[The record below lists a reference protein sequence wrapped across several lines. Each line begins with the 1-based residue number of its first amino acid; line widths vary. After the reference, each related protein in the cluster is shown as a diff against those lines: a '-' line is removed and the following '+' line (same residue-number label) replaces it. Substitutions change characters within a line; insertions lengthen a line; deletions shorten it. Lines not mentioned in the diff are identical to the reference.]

1 MLFKTTEQHEALR
14 AQIRAFAE
22 AEVKPQA
29 FLMDK
34 ENLFPD
40 EAIKKLGKMGLMGI
54 PYPKE
59 YGGAGLDALSYA
71 IAVEELSRVDGGTG
85 VILSAHVSLGSWPIF
100 AYGTEEQ
107 KQKYLVPLAKG
118 EKIGAFGLTE
128 PNAGSD
134 AGGTETTAVDKGD
147 HWLLNGGKIFI
158 TNAPKADTYV
168 VFAVTTPDIGTRG
181 ISAFIVEK
189 GWEGFS
195 FGDHYDKMGIRSS
208 STAELIFNDVKVPKE
223 NLLGK
228 EGQGFKIA
236 MSTLDGGRIG
246 IAAQALGI
254 AQGAYEAAVEY
265 AKERVQFGKP
275 IGFNQSIGFKLAD
288 MATKLRCA
296 RLLIYSAAD
305 LKEHH
310 EPYGTESAMAKMYAS
325 DIALEVTN
333 DAVQIFG
340 GTGFLKGMDVERMYR
355 DAKITTIYEGTNEI
369 QRVVISAAI
378 MGKPPKSESGS
389 SSRPKKPAPVTGVRK
404 RILLKEG
411 SAADQVNALVEH
423 LKKDGHDFTVGIPMD
438 TPISQAERVVSAG
451 QGIGDKKNMKLVED
465 VARAAGAAVGSS
477 RPVAETLKYV
487 PLDRY
492 VGMSAGQGIGDK
504 KNMKLVEDVARAA
517 GAAVGSSRPVA
528 ETLKYVPLDRYV
540 GMSGQK
546 FKGNLYIACGISGAI
561 QHLKGIKDASTI
573 VAINKNGNAPIFKNC
588 DYGIVGDVNEILPLL
603 AAALDTGEKQ
613 PAPPMVKMKRPA
625 PPKPEPIG
633 KRYVCGGCGYE
644 YVPELGDPDAEVAPG
659 TLFENLPEEW
669 VCPECAEGKDMF
681 IEA

>member
-1 MLFKTTEQHEALR
+1 MLYQTTQDHEQLR
-14 AQIRAFAE
+14 ARIRSFAE
-22 AEVKPQA
+22 EEVKPLA
-29 FLMDK
+29 FMMDQGN
-34 ENLFPD
+34 EFPAD
-40 EAIKKLGKMGLMGI
+40 AIKKLGELGLMGI
-54 PYPKE
+54 PYPVE
-59 YGGAGLDALSYA
+59 YGGAGLDIISYA

-147 HWLLNGGKIFI
+147 YYLLNGGKIFI

-189 GWEGFS
+189 GWEGFE

-254 AQGAYEAAVEY
+254 AQGAFESALDY
-265 AKERVQFGKP
+265 AKERIQFGKP
-275 IGFNQSIGFKLAD
+275 IAAQQAISFKLAD

-296 RLLIYSAAD
+296 RFLVYSAAE

-310 EPYGTESAMAKMYAS
+310 EPYACEAAMAKMYAS

-369 QRVVISAAI
+369 QRVVIASSLI
-378 MGKPPKSESGS
+378 GKMPKDSGS
-389 SSRPKKPAPVTGVRK
+389 GRSVAKKPAPITGVRK
-404 RILLKEG
+404 RQIYKGNAQE
-411 SAADQVNALVEH
+411 SVDTVVAA
-423 LKKDGHDFTVGIPMD
+423 LKKDGYDFTVGIPAD
-438 TPISQAERVVSAG
+438 TPIIQAERVVSAG
-451 QGIGDKKNMKLVED
+451 VGIGSKENMALIEQL
-465 VARAAGAAVGSS
+465 AQAAGAAIGSS

-487 PLDRY
+487 PL
-492 VGMSAGQGIGDK
+492 
-504 KNMKLVEDVARAA
+504 N
-517 GAAVGSSRPVA
+517 
-528 ETLKYVPLDRYV
+528 RYV

-546 FKGNLYIACGISGAI
+546 FTGNLYIACGISGAI

-573 VAINKNGNAPIFKNC
+573 VAINKNASAPIFKNC
-588 DYGIVGDVNEILPLL
+588 DYGIVGDVNEVLPLL
-603 AAALDTGEKQ
+603 AQALGTEEKQ
-613 PAPPMVKMKRPA
+613 PAPPMVKMKRPRPA
-625 PPKPEPIG
+625 KPEPIG

-644 YVPELGDPDAEVAPG
+644 YIPEVGDEDADVAPG
-659 TLFENLPEEW
+659 TLFEKLPEDW
-669 VCPECAEGKDMF
+669 VCPECAESKDQF

>member
-1 MLFKTTEQHEALR
+1 MLFQTTQAHEELR
-14 AQIRAFAE
+14 AKVRAFAE
-22 AEVKPQA
+22 EEIKPIA
-29 FLMDK
+29 FMLDQQN
-34 ENLFPD
+34 EFPD
-40 EAIKKLGKMGLMGI
+40 EAIRKLGEMGLMGI
-54 PYPKE
+54 PFPAE

-71 IAVEELSRVDGGTG
+71 IAVEELARVDGGAG
-85 VILSAHVSLGSWPIF
+85 VILSAHVSLSSWPIF

-107 KQKYLVPLAKG
+107 KRKYLVPLAKG

-134 AGGTETTAVDKGD
+134 AGGTETTAVLKGD
-147 HWLLNGGKIFI
+147 HYVLNGGKIFI

-189 GWEGFS
+189 GWKGFY

-208 STAELIFNDVKVPKE
+208 STAELIFDNVEVPRE

-228 EGQGFKIA
+228 EGDGFKIA

-254 AQGAYEAAVEY
+254 AQGAYDAAVAY
-265 AKERVQFGKP
+265 SKERIQFGKP
-275 IGFNQSIGFKLAD
+275 IGFQQAISFKIAD

-296 RLLIYSAAD
+296 RFLVYSAAE
-305 LKEHH
+305 LKEAHA
-310 EPYGTESAMAKMYAS
+310 PYGMESAMAKMYAS

-333 DAVQIFG
+333 DALQIHG
-340 GTGFLKGMDVERMYR
+340 GAGFMKGMEVERAYR

-369 QRVVISAAI
+369 QRVVIASHI
-378 MGKPPKSESGS
+378 LGKAPKSSGGS
-389 SSRPKKPAPVTGVRK
+389 SSQPKKPAPVTGVRK
-404 RILLKEG
+404 KVILRDG
-411 SAADQVNALVEH
+411 SPAEQVAALVEH
-423 LKKDGHDFTVGIPMD
+423 LKKDGHDFTVGIPLD
-438 TPISQAERVVSAG
+438 TPIAQAERVVSAG
-451 QGIGDKKNMKLVED
+451 KGIGGKKNMKLIED
-465 VARAAGAAVGSS
+465 LAKAAGAAIGSS

-487 PLDRY
+487 PL
-492 VGMSAGQGIGDK
+492 
-504 KNMKLVEDVARAA
+504 N
-517 GAAVGSSRPVA
+517 
-528 ETLKYVPLDRYV
+528 RYV

-546 FKGNLYIACGISGAI
+546 FTGNLYIACGISGAV

-573 VAINKNGNAPIFKNC
+573 VAINTNAGAPIFKNC

-603 AAALDTGEKQ
+603 TAALDTGEKQ
-613 PAPPMVKMKRPA
+613 PAPPMVKMKRPRL
-625 PPKPEPIG
+625 PKPEPIG

-644 YVPELGDPDAEVAPG
+644 YIPELGDPDGDIAPG
-659 TLFENLPEEW
+659 TLFEKLPEDW
-669 VCPECAEGKDMF
+669 VCPECAEPKDQF

>member
-1 MLFKTTEQHEALR
+1 MLFHTTDAHEKLR
-14 AQIRAFAE
+14 AEIRAFAE
-22 AEVKPQA
+22 KEVKPQA

-34 ENLFPD
+34 ENEFPA
-40 EAIKKLGKMGLMGI
+40 EAVRKMGKLGYMGL

-59 YGGAGLDALSYA
+59 YGGAGQDVLSYA

-100 AYGTEEQ
+100 AFGTEEQ

-118 EKIGAFGLTE
+118 EKIAAFGLTE

-134 AGGTETTAVDKGD
+134 AGGTETTAIDKGD
-147 HWLLNGGKIFI
+147 HYLLNGGKTFI

-236 MSTLDGGRIG
+236 MATLDGGRIG
-246 IAAQALGI
+246 IASQALGI
-254 AQGAYEAAVEY
+254 AQGAYEAAVDY

-275 IGFNQSIGFKLAD
+275 IGFQQAISFKIAD

-296 RLLIYSAAD
+296 RMLVYSAAE
-305 LKEHH
+305 LKEAH
-310 EPYGTESAMAKMYAS
+310 EPYAMEAAMAKMYAS
-325 DIALEVTN
+325 DISLEVTN
-333 DAVQIFG
+333 DALQIFG

-369 QRVVISAAI
+369 QRVVIASNI
-378 MGKPPKSESGS
+378 LGRPPKSEGGT

-404 RILLKEG
+404 HNIFKEG
-411 SAADQVNALVEH
+411 SPEEKVAALVAA
-423 LKKDGHDFTVGIPMD
+423 LQKDGHDFTVGISID
-438 TPISQAERVVSAG
+438 TPITQAERVVSAG
-451 QGIGDKKNMKLVED
+451 QGIGSRENMKLVED
-465 VARAAGAAVGSS
+465 
-477 RPVAETLKYV
+477 L
-487 PLDRY
+487 
-492 VGMSAGQGIGDK
+492 
-504 KNMKLVEDVARAA
+504 ARAA

-603 AAALDTGEKQ
+603 TAALDTGEKQ
-613 PAPPMVKMKRPA
+613 PAPPMVKMKRP
-625 PPKPEPIG
+625 PVPKPEPIG

-644 YVPELGDPDAEVAPG
+644 YVPELGDEDAEVAPG
-659 TLFENLPEEW
+659 TLFEKLPEEW
-669 VCPECAEGKDMF
+669 VCPECGEGKDMF